1 MKRTAAVI
9 VAAGSGARFGGP
21 KQFALLGGRPLVEW
35 SCAAFQAHPRVED
48 IILVLPETAA
58 GAEYLRRF
66 PKIRAVAAG
75 GPRRQDSVAAGV
87 SRLDERRT
95 GVILVH
101 DGARPLVSAGLID
114 RVIEAAEKRGAAVP
128 AVPCRDTLKEID
140 GGRVVRTL
148 DRGRLGHVQTPQGF
162 ASALLRRALAAA
174 SAEGI
179 SGTDE
184 AALVERLGEEVAV
197 VSGDPENIK
206 ITTPLDLIAAEAIRH
221 ENRIGI

>member
-75 GPRRQDSVAAGV
+75 V

-148 DRGRLGHVQTPQGF
+148 DRGRLGRVQTPQGF